1 VKWGNPPFK
10 GNPYMD
16 ELLWPYIFLTKL
28 RDIMGYLGIT
38 RRHHQGC
45 ATCNRYLY
53 VHVCIY
59 KFCITYYI
67 LCINIVMI
75 TTLQSKWIIRSFIK
89 FGLACREE
97 LRWTCR
103 GGHFPIEEGVKNK
116 NILEPP
122 WVQYP
127 LFFKT
132 PLNPPLQPSVFQRW
146 CFYAQPTCFK
156 RRSHPLYSSCCNH
169 IKSFKPW
176 ICTPSFDLKIW
187 KTSQTSSNH
196 QIKLLPINNWNIQ
209 ETFSRNQKDLFFSWM
224 KATVMES
231 AIDLRDQTQ
240 IFDFGLSSKP

>member
-1 VKWGNPPFK
+1 
-10 GNPYMD
+10 
-16 ELLWPYIFLTKL
+16 
-28 RDIMGYLGIT
+28 MGYLGIT

-132 PLNPPLQPSVFQRW
+132 PLNPHKPSTSAFSVSKMMLLRSTNLLQEKVTSSIFFLLQSYQIIQTMDM
-146 CFYAQPTCFK
+146 YAQF
-156 RRSHPLYSSCCNH
+156 
-169 IKSFKPW
+169 
-176 ICTPSFDLKIW
+176 
-187 KTSQTSSNH
+187 
-196 QIKLLPINNWNIQ
+196 
-209 ETFSRNQKDLFFSWM
+209 
-224 KATVMES
+224 
-231 AIDLRDQTQ
+231 
-240 IFDFGLSSKP
+240 